1 MTAVLPRLGRSL
13 VDTIR
18 RDRTA
23 VVDVP
28 SDALLEL
35 PEVAVQFGTGALLR
49 GFVDDFIHRANRQGL
64 FAGRIVAV
72 ASTGSVRDRALN
84 EQDGLYTLVVE
95 GIARGQR
102 VQERRIISSLSRA
115 ISASDEWPAVLA
127 LARMPDIQYVFSNTT
142 EVGIV
147 ADADSGKDDAP
158 PKSFPAKL
166 TRFLYERAHEF
177 DYDTRRGLTVIPCE
191 LIENNGAK
199 LRDIVNAIAT
209 RWQLGDEFATWLDAA
224 VPFCNTLVDR
234 IVPGSPRPENARP
247 LAELL
252 GYDDA
257 MLTCCE
263 PYCLFAIEGDDALR
277 AKLPWAKVDD
287 GIIIAPDI
295 APYRQRKVHLLNG
308 AHSLL
313 TCAALPLGCETV
325 LDAISQPSIERFVR
339 RAMLDEI
346 APMVEAE
353 GALEFAEAV
362 LDRFQNPFIRHA
374 LIDITLQA
382 TMKMKVRV
390 VPIVQKYIERNGT
403 VPQSLAFGFAAYLL
417 FMQGRFQASRRE
429 QGLSVPADDQAA
441 KLQTLWSGV
450 AEDTSVPVGEVVWAI
465 CRDTTLWGSD
475 LTTLPGFCE
484 AVADHLWRMRTQGM
498 SAALDHHLASSQS
511 STNRDGCQG

>member
-1 MTAVLPRLGRSL
+1 LTAALPRLDRSL
-13 VDTIR
+13 LDTIR
-18 RDRTA
+18 RERA
-23 VVDVP
+23 GVVDVP
-28 SDALLEL
+28 TDELLDL

-49 GFVDDFIHRANRQGL
+49 GFVDDFIHRANQKAL

-95 GIARGQR
+95 GIVRGQR

-115 ISASDEWPAVLA
+115 ISAVDDWSAVLE
-127 LARMPDIQYVFSNTT
+127 LARKPELQYVFSNTT

-147 ADADSGKDDAP
+147 PDLESAKDDAP
-158 PKSFPAKL
+158 PRSFPAKL
-166 TRFLYERAHEF
+166 TRFLFERGRASN
-177 DYDTRRGLTVIPCE
+177 YDTARGLTVIPCE

-199 LRDIVNAIAT
+199 LREIVNAIAA
-209 RWQLGDEFATWLDAA
+209 RWELGGEFIAWLDSS

-234 IVPGSPRPENARP
+234 IVPGSPRAENAKP

-263 PYCLFAIEGDDALR
+263 PYSLFAIEGDASL
-277 AKLPWAKVDD
+277 AEKLTWAKVDA
-287 GIIIAPDI
+287 GIVIAPDI
-295 APYRQRKVHLLNG
+295 APYRKRKVHLLNG

-325 LDAISQPSIERFVR
+325 LDAISQPSIHRFVR
-339 RAMLDEI
+339 GAMMDEI

-353 GALEFAEAV
+353 GAVEFAEAV

-390 VPIVQKYIERNGT
+390 VPIAQKYIERTGN

-417 FMQGRFQASRRE
+417 FMQGRYQAHRRE
-429 QGLSVPADDQAA
+429 QGLSVPADDQAE
-441 KLQTLWSGV
+441 KLKSLWGNV
-450 AEDTSVPVGEVVWAI
+450 ADDTSLPVGEVVWAI
-465 CRDTTLWGSD
+465 CRDSALWGID

-498 SAALDHHLASSQS
+498 GAALEHHLTSSQS
-511 STNRDGCQG
+511 SRI

>member
-1 MTAVLPRLGRSL
+1 MSSALPRLSRSL
-13 VDTIR
+13 LDTMR
-18 RDRTA
+18 REHA
-23 VVDVP
+23 GVVDVP
-28 SDALLEL
+28 AAELLEL
-35 PEVAVQFGTGALLR
+35 PERAVQFGTGALLR
-49 GFVDDFIHRANRQGL
+49 GFVDDFIHRANQQGL

-95 GIARGQR
+95 GIERGER
-102 VQERRIISSLSRA
+102 VEERRIISSLSRA
-115 ISASDEWPAVLA
+115 MSATDDWQEVLA
-127 LARMPDIQYVFSNTT
+127 LARAPQLEYVFSNTT

-147 ADADSGKDDAP
+147 ADTESGRDDAP

-166 TRFLYERAHEF
+166 TRFLFERGRTF
-177 DYDTRRGLTVIPCE
+177 DFDAARGLTVIPCE

-199 LRDIVNAIAT
+199 LREIVRAIAA
-209 RWQLGDEFATWLDAA
+209 RWRLGEEFDKWLDSA

-234 IVPGSPRPENARP
+234 IVPGAPREANAKP

-263 PYCLFAIEGDDALR
+263 PYCLFAIEGDEALR
-277 AKLPWAKVDD
+277 AKLTWATVDD
-287 GIIIAPDI
+287 GIVIVPDI
-295 APYRQRKVHLLNG
+295 APYRLRKVHLLNG

-325 LDAISQPSIERFVR
+325 LDAISQPSIYRFVR
-339 RAMLDEI
+339 GAMMDEI

-353 GALEFAEAV
+353 GAEEFAEAV
-362 LDRFQNPFIRHA
+362 LDRFKNPFIRHA

-390 VPIVQKYIERNGT
+390 VPIARKYIERTGA
-403 VPQSLAFGFAAYLL
+403 VPQSLAFGFAAYLS
-417 FMQGRFQASRRE
+417 FMQGRFQAARRE
-429 QGLSVPADDQAA
+429 EGLSVPADDQAGTLA
-441 KLQTLWSGV
+441 KLWGGV
-450 AEDTSVPVGEVVWAI
+450 ADDASLPVGEVVWTI
-465 CRDTTLWGSD
+465 CRDTALWGID

-484 AVADHLWRMRTQGM
+484 AVADHLTRLRTEGM
-498 SAALDHHLASSQS
+498 GLALEHHLASSHS
-511 STNRDGCQG
+511 SRN